1 MEGSEELKH
10 LKLAIELVPKTSWY
24 RNLRNKMSS
33 SNWNFIREH
42 TYASY
47 GNKCGICD
55 AKNIRLECHEVWEYD
70 DENQIQTLKGFIALC
85 QMCHHV
91 KHIGLAGILAD
102 EGKLDYDAVIE
113 HFIRVNGCDKKGFLE
128 HREKAFEI
136 WEKRSKYNWTI
147 DLGQFRNLIEG
158 EK

>member
-1 MEGSEELKH
+1 MEGGEEMKH

-24 RNLRNKMSS
+24 NNLRNKMSS
-33 SNWNFIREH
+33 DNWNFIRER
-42 TYASY
+42 TYDSY

-55 AKNIRLECHEVWEYD
+55 AKNTRLECHEIWEYD
-70 DENQIQTLKGFIALC
+70 DENHIQTLKGFIALC

-113 HFIRVNGCDKKGFLE
+113 HFIRVNGCDKKDFLN
-128 HREKAFEI
+128 HREKAYEI

-147 DLGQFRNLIEG
+147 DLGQFRNLI
-158 EK
+158 